1 MSRGL
6 GDVYKRQLQS
16 FGRGSDS
23 RSRSIFALDEACP
36 GDVTGFSVGTEGAE
50 RKVRCFFYLNR
61 PFVFRRLQSRS
72 AAVRRIMNFGIGIEA
87 GYLYGSFTDK
97 SIVAMEAFQVGDAII
112 DTHDVEAFEL
122 VCHALCKVIPVLL

>member
-1 MSRGL
+1 
-6 GDVYKRQLQS
+6 
-16 FGRGSDS
+16 
-23 RSRSIFALDEACP
+23 
-36 GDVTGFSVGTEGAE
+36 
-50 RKVRCFFYLNR
+50 
-61 PFVFRRLQSRS
+61 
-72 AAVRRIMNFGIGIEA
+72 MNFGIGIEA